1 MSRLSSTV
9 RLDLLLHQRYGFY
22 YAAAASAL
30 LWVLV
35 LFAIPERFLDLAV
48 PFVVFAD
55 LGIVG
60 FYFIAGQV
68 LFEKREKTFS
78 ALVSTPLRFSEYLGS
93 KLATLTALA
102 VVVSLVVT
110 LIVYGPDFNVSL
122 VLSGVVITS
131 VLVLLVGFVSVASYD
146 SISRYLVP
154 SQFYFVVLYTPLIFY
169 FGLWQ
174 SPVFYLLPTQGP
186 LLMLGT
192 GFGVFT
198 LTIWQ
203 LAYAVLYPLVWITGL
218 YALARRRFDKH
229 IVGRRG

>member
-1 MSRLSSTV
+1 MSRFASVLQ
-9 RLDLLLHQRYGFY
+9 LDLLLQRRYGFY

-30 LWVLV
+30 LWILI
-35 LFAIPERFLDLAV
+35 LLAIPQRFLDLAV
-48 PFVVFAD
+48 PFIVFAD

-68 LFEKREKTFS
+68 LFEKGEKTLS

-102 VVVSLVVT
+102 VVVSMVLILV
-110 LIVYGPDFNVSL
+110 VYGPGFDLLL
-122 VLSGVVITS
+122 VLAGVAITS
-131 VLVLLVGFVSVASYD
+131 VLVLLVGFISVAPYD

-154 SQFYFVVLYTPLIFY
+154 SQLYFVVLYAPLAYY

-186 LLMLGT
+186 LLMLGAA
-192 GFGVFT
+192 FGVFS
-198 LTIWQ
+198 LTTVQ
-203 LAYAVLYPLVWITGL
+203 LAYALLYPLAWIAGL
-218 YALARRRFDKH
+218 YVLARRRFDEH
-229 IVGRRG
+229 VVGRRG